1 MEMLIFCFGKLKKG
15 GNFNEKEIGLTSVL
29 HGAVRAG
36 VGWLWRR
43 RKRLCRYDP
52 WELTRAEAY
61 GVTMEGEML
70 DNTVGEMTIKF
81 VDNSKM
87 EINGMGMSGE
97 ATYTLEGDKIMVTE
111 GSQTMEFTVA
121 NDEISVEA
129 SGATMYFTKK

>member
-36 VGWLWRR
+36 VG
-43 RKRLCRYDP
+43 CGGGGNAYAGTT